1 MKIYCSLAMSGFYI
15 EGASAEIPDDAVELD
30 EQTYN
35 ALMEGNH
42 EEGMEIDFSSFPPT
56 LVKAMPTTD
65 QLIEIAE
72 QQKAQKL
79 SDAQNKISLWQ
90 TELQLGIISDEDK
103 ASLIAW
109 VGYIKELQSVDTSV
123 VPDVDWPIEPD

>member
-1 MKIYCSLAMSGFYI
+1 MSGFYI

>member
-1 MKIYCSLAMSGFYI
+1 MKIYCSLSMSGFYI
-15 EGASAEIPDDAVELD
+15 EGASVEIPDDAVELD
-30 EQTYN
+30 EETYN
-35 ALMEGNH
+35 TLMGGNH

-56 LVKAMPTTD
+56 LVKAVPTTD

-103 ASLIAW
+103 ANLIDW
-109 VGYIKELQSVDTSV
+109 INYIKELQAMDTSLA
-123 VPDVDWPIEPD
+123 PNVDWPVEPN

>member
-1 MKIYCSLAMSGFYI
+1 MKIYCSLSMSGFYI
-15 EGASAEIPDDAVELD
+15 EGASVEIPDDAVELD
-30 EQTYN
+30 EETYN
-35 ALMEGNH
+35 TLMDGNH

-56 LVKAMPTTD
+56 LVKAVPTTD

-79 SDAQNKISLWQ
+79 SDAQSKISLWQ

-103 ASLIAW
+103 ANLIDW
-109 VGYIKELQSVDTSV
+109 INYIKQLQVMDTSLA
-123 VPDVDWPIEPD
+123 PNVDWPVEPN

>member
-1 MKIYCSLAMSGFYI
+1 
-15 EGASAEIPDDAVELD
+15 
-30 EQTYN
+30 
-35 ALMEGNH
+35 MEGNH

-56 LVKAMPTTD
+56 LVKAVPTTA

-103 ASLIAW
+103 TSLIAW
-109 VGYIKELQSVDTSV
+109 IGYIKELQSVDTSA
-123 VPDVDWPIEPD
+123 VPDVDWPIEPG

>member
-1 MKIYCSLAMSGFYI
+1 MSGFYI
-15 EGASAEIPDDAVELD
+15 EGASVEIPDDAVELD
-30 EQTYN
+30 EETYN
-35 ALMEGNH
+35 TLMGGNH

-56 LVKAMPTTD
+56 LVKAVPTTD

-103 ASLIAW
+103 ANLIDW
-109 VGYIKELQSVDTSV
+109 INYIKELQAMDTSLA
-123 VPDVDWPIEPD
+123 PNVDWPVEPN